1 MDGATN
7 ETEVKRENGSLSDSA
22 SFPEGGI
29 RAWATVLGAFLIQFC
44 GFGYTTNFYVRDYL
58 SHSSSSAISW
68 IGSVNALLIIS
79 VGLFIGRLYDR
90 GHFRLLLYGGCFLQA
105 FSLFML
111 SLAQRQQLYQMF
123 LTQGVGLGL
132 GAGLV
137 YIPSVA
143 IVSHYFHQKRAL
155 AMSIVASGSSFGAIV
170 HPIMLNHTLHST
182 LGFGS
187 AVRAS
192 AGVVSGSLLCTC
204 LLMRPRLPPTQ
215 SNPHFW
221 RSVWQFCHDVPYVL
235 ATLGL
240 AFFSITFYWPLF
252 FLQLDTITHGIHP
265 TFAFYSLVIFNAS
278 SFVSRICPGF
288 FAHSLGIA
296 NMATA
301 SEGGGAVLVLGMIGI
316 SNVASVV
323 VLCIFGG
330 FFSGMFITMMAP
342 LVSLL
347 TRDLSELGLRMG
359 LFFAMEGIGD
369 LIGKQHIAPTHHRTS
384 DKRRLVWWRAC
395 LFSGLSG
402 LVSFG
407 FFVAMILS
415 VRRAEKKAPPE
426 PEKGIDDVDRK
437 GEVKTSSTPC

>member
-1 MDGATN
+1 MDVATN
-7 ETEVKRENGSLSDSA
+7 ESEVKQETSESASL
-22 SFPEGGI
+22 SFPEGGV
-29 RAWATVLGAFLIQFC
+29 RAWATVVGAFLIQFC
-44 GFGYTTNFYVRDYL
+44 GFGYTTSFGVYQDFYVRDYL

-111 SLAQRQQLYQMF
+111 SLARRQHLYQMF

-132 GAGLV
+132 GAGMV

-143 IVSHYFHQKRAL
+143 IVSHYFHKKRAL
-155 AMSIVASGSSFGAIV
+155 AMAIVASGSSFGAIV
-170 HPIMLNHTLHST
+170 HPIMLNHTLHNT

-192 AGVVSGSLLCTC
+192 AGVVSGSLLLAC

-215 SNPHFW
+215 SNPQFW
-221 RSVWQFCHDVPYVL
+221 RSLWRFCHDVPYVL

-252 FLQLDTITHGIHP
+252 FLQLDTITHGIDK

-278 SFVSRICPGF
+278 SFVGRICPGF

-301 SEGGGAVLVLGMIGI
+301 SAGGGAVLVLGMIGI

-342 LVSLL
+342 LVSVL
-347 TRDLSELGLRMG
+347 THDLSELGLRMG
-359 LFFAMEGIGD
+359 LFFAMEGIGG
-369 LIGKQHIAPTHHRTS
+369 LIGPPINGALNGR
-384 DKRRLVWWRAC
+384 DFVWWRAC

-415 VRRAEKKAPPE
+415 VRRAEKKNLPE
-426 PEKGIDDVDRK
+426 PEKGVDGVDRK
-437 GEVKTSSTPC
+437 GEGKTSSTPC